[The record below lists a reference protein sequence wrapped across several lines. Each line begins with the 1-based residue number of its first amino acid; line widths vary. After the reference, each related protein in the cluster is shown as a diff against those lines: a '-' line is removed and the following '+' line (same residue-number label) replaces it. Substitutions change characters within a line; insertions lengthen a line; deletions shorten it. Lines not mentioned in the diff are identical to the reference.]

1 MSEPKWMARGDVE
14 VIHEGVIEVG
24 GGAHGLRD
32 PQDLIRHDMAGQA
45 PYDPEAGLLEGY
57 AQLAAGNFRKRGMN
71 EIIKRAER
79 EMREEGDA

>member
-32 PQDLIRHDMAGQA
+32 PRDLIRHDMAGQA
-45 PYDPEAGLLEGY
+45 PYDLEAGLLEGY
-57 AQLAAGNFRKRGMN
+57 AQLAAGNFRKRGMS
-71 EIIKRAER
+71 EIIERVER
-79 EMREEGDA
+79 EMREEDDA